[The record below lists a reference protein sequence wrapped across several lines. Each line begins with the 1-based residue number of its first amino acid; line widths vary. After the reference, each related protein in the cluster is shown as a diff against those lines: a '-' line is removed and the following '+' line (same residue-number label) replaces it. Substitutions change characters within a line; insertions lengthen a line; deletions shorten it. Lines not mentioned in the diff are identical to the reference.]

1 MINVCRLKTILIG
14 CYIAIKDVRH
24 AQLLKETGIFLLIY
38 VWIEVKRR
46 SIIVVCIG
54 RLSGESTADPSGLER
69 PSTQMRSL
77 PSYFRRPLRDEAI
90 GLF

>member
-46 SIIVVCIG
+46 PIIVVCIG
-54 RLSGESTADPSGLER
+54 RLSGESTSDPSGLER
-69 PSTQMRSL
+69 PSTQ
-77 PSYFRRPLRDEAI
+77 I
-90 GLF
+90 